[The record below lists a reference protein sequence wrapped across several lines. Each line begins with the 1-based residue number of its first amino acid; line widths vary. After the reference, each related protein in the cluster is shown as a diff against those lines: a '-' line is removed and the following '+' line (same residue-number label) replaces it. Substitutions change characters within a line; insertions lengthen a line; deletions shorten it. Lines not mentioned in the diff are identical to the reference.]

1 MKYFNSIILMIK
13 ISKLRKNWNNFKK
26 ISYKIRSLI
35 SEKKKFIIF
44 IGNDSD
50 DLIANEDI
58 LKKYDSEISELKK
71 QKVKLKKKLT
81 KFLFKFGLFNNN
93 EELFLKFSEYNI
105 KPEKVEFLKEIRK
118 EYLKSQK

>member
-93 EELFLKFSEYNI
+93 EELFL
-105 KPEKVEFLKEIRK
+105 
-118 EYLKSQK
+118 